1 MTYLILAVALFYFMS
16 QKSGSNGLA
25 DILSSVDPSDVL
37 PLLDMLGIDNQTLNS
52 ALSILPDL
60 LSGNLKPADI
70 IKKAA
75 PLIAALSLKNAG
87 SKKQNFAETDAAK
100 KGEGFA
106 PVSALIP
113 SDLKNELSAFFE

>member
-87 SKKQNFAETDAAK
+87 SKKQNFAGNAEQ

-106 PVSALIP
+106 PVSAFIP